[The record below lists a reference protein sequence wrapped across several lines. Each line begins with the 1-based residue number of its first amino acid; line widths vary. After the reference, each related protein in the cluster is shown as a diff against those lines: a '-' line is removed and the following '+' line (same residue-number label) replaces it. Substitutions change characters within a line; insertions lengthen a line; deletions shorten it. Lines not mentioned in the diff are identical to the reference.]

1 MVDSSVSLFP
11 HSEKHLERSV
21 FRSGR
26 FWTAIGLCAV
36 LYLPSLFWALGL
48 DQNIFAEIGS
58 LLLAGKKPYANAWDV
73 KPPNIF
79 YTYALFEWLF
89 GQREFAIRLSDYCFA
104 IAACAAMY
112 AWIDRITSR
121 ENIARWAP
129 FVASI
134 LLILTLLSLGLADT
148 AQTES
153 YSLVFLI
160 LAALLIMTN
169 DKLRMTNG
177 NTEIQIRHSSFV
189 IRHSVFI
196 AGAALGIATF
206 YKSTNAIF
214 LLPLAI
220 EIVILQRKWLLAIAA
235 LIAGFL
241 LVCGIELG
249 VLGIQGN
256 LNEYLTIA
264 MSVAR
269 AHPEEVSNLR
279 FASMFHAIWTMVD
292 LWSIVAIA
300 AIICATIT
308 RNWLLLKTLRL
319 PLLYL
324 VVGLV
329 AVYLQNKGWGY
340 HYVII
345 LPGLIATCAIA
356 SIYLYTQL
364 QRIAK
369 PLAIAAA
376 IIVVGLTLT
385 ISPSARRRWHYT
397 QEAKHSVASHQMY
410 LASLGTKESLY
421 YPLCTD
427 SLANYIRA
435 QTSASDRVFIFGEE
449 PGAYWKS
456 ARLPATRYI
465 YSLLFT
471 SGVISQNDLQ
481 VMQDTLIHSEPAL
494 VIVERFDTLGFR
506 NRPET
511 SESLLRDDSTFRPL
525 RDMLQQNYFLRDTLC
540 GKFLVYRRK

>member
-1 MVDSSVSLFP
+1 MVDSSIF
-11 HSEKHLERSV
+11 KT
-21 FRSGR
+21 GR
-26 FWTAIGLCAV
+26 FWTAIGLCAA

-58 LLLAGKKPYANAWDV
+58 LVLAGKKPYADAWDV

-89 GQREFAIRLSDYCFA
+89 GQRDFAIRISDYLFA
-104 IAACAAMY
+104 IITCAAMY
-112 AWIDRITSR
+112 AWINRITSR
-121 ENIARWAP
+121 ENIARWVP
-129 FVASI
+129 FIASL

-160 LAALLIMTN
+160 VAALLGMR
-169 DKLRMTNG
+169 LR
-177 NTEIQIRHSSFV
+177 QLPLFL
-189 IRHSVFI
+189 
-196 AGAALGIATF
+196 AGAAIGIATF

-220 EIVILQRKWLLAIAA
+220 EVVILHRKWLLAITA
-235 LIAGFL
+235 LIAGFV

-249 VLGIQGN
+249 VLAIQGN
-256 LNEYLTIA
+256 LNEYIAIA

-279 FASMFHAIWTMVD
+279 FASMFRAIWTMVD

-300 AIICATIT
+300 GIICATIT

-324 VVGLV
+324 VAGLI

-340 HYVII
+340 QYVIV

-356 SIYLYTQL
+356 SVYLYTQL

-369 PLAIAAA
+369 PLAIAVAMIA
-376 IIVVGLTLT
+376 IGLTLT

-397 QEAKHSVASHQMY
+397 LDAKHSIAAHQTY
-410 LASLGTKESLY
+410 LASLGAKQSLY
-421 YPLCTD
+421 YPACTD
-427 SLANYIRA
+427 SVANYIRSH
-435 QTSASDRVFIFGEE
+435 TSVADRVFIFGEE

-456 ARLPATRYI
+456 ARMPATRYI

-481 VMQDTLIHSEPAL
+481 AMQDTLIYSQPAL
-494 VIVERFDTLGFR
+494 VIVERFDTLAFR

-511 SESLLRDDSTFRPL
+511 SESLLRDDSTFRSL
-525 RDMLQQNYFLRDTLC
+525 RNMLQQDYLLRDTLC
-540 GKFLVYRRK
+540 GKFLMYRRK